1 MRVEVEVGVKGGFL
15 SLFVGNYRKF
25 ANQNIYL
32 FLSTKDSPK
41 R

>member
-1 MRVEVEVGVKGGFL
+1 VVCVVEVKDGFI

-32 FLSTKDSPK
+32 FLSTKDYPK

>member
-1 MRVEVEVGVKGGFL
+1 LIAVEVKDVFI

-32 FLSTKDSPK
+32 FLSTKDSPN

>member
-1 MRVEVEVGVKGGFL
+1 MRVEVEVEVKDGFL